1 MNNFLPTV
9 KDIIAK
15 YKLPLSKDKTKDIHE
30 LLCKY
35 VETLIFNIVSIASI
49 ITMINS
55 SDTIKKN
62 TITLVKSY
70 INEKCNHKMTGGT
83 SLPSE
88 FFGVESGIYNENNAT
103 GNILDIDFSSDTLR
117 PQIGGGSVASY
128 KMRKEDINAL
138 AGHIKNIVS
147 YYKLKIS
154 NDIIL
159 ELINLIND
167 NINCLFRQLKNIKI
181 INPSIIK
188 KMINSNKTLEIFK

>member
-15 YKLPLSKDKTKDIHE
+15 YKLSLSKDKTKDIHE

-55 SDTIKKN
+55 SDTIKKH

-88 FFGVESGIYNENNAT
+88 YFGQNSNFYSENNAS
-103 GNILDIDFSSDTLR
+103 GDILGIDFNSGILR
-117 PQIGGGSVASY
+117 PQIGGGSSKYPVDKIFMTKIHEILNYYNLKASDSIH
-128 KMRKEDINAL
+128 KSL
-138 AGHIKNIVS
+138 L
-147 YYKLKIS
+147 KLIY
-154 NDIIL
+154 L
-159 ELINLIND
+159 H
-167 NINCLFRQLKNIKI
+167 INCFFKQLKLSIITLNIASINKI
-181 INPSIIK
+181 IK
-188 KMINSNKTLEIFK
+188 SNKNLDIFK

>member
-15 YKLPLSKDKTKDIHE
+15 YKLSLSKDKTKDIYE

-55 SDTIKKN
+55 SDTIKKH

-83 SLPSE
+83 SMPSE
-88 FFGVESGIYNENNAT
+88 YFGNDSGIYSENNAS
-103 GNILDIDFSSDTLR
+103 GDILAIDFNSGILR
-117 PQIGGGSVASY
+117 PQIGGGGSSKYPVDKIFMTKIHEILRYYNLRSSDSVNKS
-128 KMRKEDINAL
+128 L
-138 AGHIKNIVS
+138 L
-147 YYKLKIS
+147 KLIYMH
-154 NDIIL
+154 
-159 ELINLIND
+159 
-167 NINCLFRQLKNIKI
+167 INCFFNQLKSARITLNIASINKI
-181 INPSIIK
+181 IK
-188 KMINSNKTLEIFK
+188 SNKNLDIFK